1 MPAGLRTQAN
11 RTIAINT
18 PLGPEKVAI
27 QSIRGQEELGRLFQ
41 YELELLSEDD
51 TIVLEDLLGQ
61 NVTVRIGLGESA
73 PDVRYINGYINR
85 ISQHEYRGGL
95 AVYRATLVP
104 WLWFLTRH
112 SDCRIF
118 QEMTFPDIVKEVCRQ
133 PGFTDIKDQLAD
145 TYETRDFCV
154 QYRETTFN
162 FVSRLMEQEG
172 IYYYFAHENGKHE
185 LVLCDAPDAHAAL
198 AGGLEIPFYPPDAG
212 KRNEQHIRG
221 WTVQKQIQSLKYE
234 LSDFDFEKPNAPVVS
249 NSQQQRDHATGPW
262 EEMFDYPGE
271 YVTSAEAQHF
281 STIRLQELQ
290 ARYEQISG
298 QGDHLGIVVGG
309 RFKLTLPA
317 KGLRPDQAREYV
329 VTGTSLQAS
338 QDLFGSGGEAGG
350 EDLYSIAFTVIAATE
365 HFRPARTTPK
375 PLIQGPQ
382 TAIVAGKEGEE
393 IWTDEYGRVK
403 VQFHWDRYSAG
414 DEKSSCWCRVSQN
427 WAGKR
432 WGAMFMPRIGQE
444 VIVEFLEGDPDRPII
459 TGRVYNGQNMPPYKP
474 TEMGTVSTIKS
485 NSSKGG
491 AGFNEIRFE
500 DKKNEEQVF
509 IHAQKNMDVRVLND
523 RFETVV
529 NNRHLVVEND
539 KYEHVKHDR
548 HLVVDNDR
556 FEHIKRDVS
565 ITVDG
570 KHAEAVTGSYSQK
583 VTGDVAEVFEA
594 NQSTEITDNLYI
606 KAKNICLEAVENITI
621 KVGKTSIALETT
633 GVGLATKGDIKAEAT
648 KNIELKATTEFKAE
662 GTAAVK
668 VKGAQVDVKADG
680 MATFEGTGPTAVK
693 SAAIL
698 TVQGSL
704 VKIN

>member
-18 PLGPEKVAI
+18 PLGAEKVAI

-51 TIVLEDLLGQ
+51 TIVFEDLLGQ
-61 NVTVRIGLGESA
+61 NVTVRVGIGESG
-73 PDVRYINGYINR
+73 PDVRFINGYISR

-104 WLWFLTRH
+104 WLWFLTRQ
-112 SDCRIF
+112 SDCRIY
-118 QEMTFPDIVKEVCRQ
+118 QELSFPDIVKAVCKEL
-133 PGFTDIKDQLAD
+133 GFSDIKDQLASS
-145 TYETRDFCV
+145 YEARDFCV

-198 AGGLEIPFYPPDAG
+198 ASGLEIPFYPPDG
-212 KRNEQHIRG
+212 SKRAEQHIRG

-234 LSDFDFEKPNAPVVS
+234 LADFDFEKPNAPVVS
-249 NSQQQRDHATGPW
+249 NSQQQRDHSAGPW
-262 EEMFDYPGE
+262 EAMYDYPGE
-271 YVTSAEAQHF
+271 YITGEEAQHF

-290 ARYEQISG
+290 ARYEQITG
-298 QGDHLGIVVGG
+298 QADHRGIVLGG

-317 KGLRPDQAREYV
+317 KGMRPDQEREYII
-329 VTGTSLQAS
+329 TSTSLQAS
-338 QDLFGSGGEAGG
+338 QDLFGSGGDGGG
-350 EDLYSIAFTVIAATE
+350 EDLFAIAFTVIPATE
-365 HFRPARTTPK
+365 HFRPARITPK
-375 PLIQGPQ
+375 PIIQGPQ
-382 TAIVAGKEGEE
+382 TAIVAGKDGEE
-393 IWTDEYGRVK
+393 IWTDDYGRVK

-491 AGFNEIRFE
+491 AGFNELRFE
-500 DKKNEEQVF
+500 DKKDEEQVF
-509 IHAQKNMDVRVLND
+509 IHAQKNMDIRVLND

-529 NNRHLVVEND
+529 HDRHLVVEND
-539 KYEHVKHDR
+539 KFEHVKHDR

-556 FEHIKRDVS
+556 FEHIKRDVN

-583 VTGDVAEVFEA
+583 VTGDVAEVYEA
-594 NQSTEITDNLYI
+594 NQSTEITDDLYI
-606 KAKNICLEAVENITI
+606 KAKNICFEAVENITI

-633 GVGLATKGDIKAEAT
+633 GIGLKTTGDIKAEAT
-648 KNIELKATTEFKAE
+648 KNIENKATAEFKAE
-662 GTAAVK
+662 GTAGVNI
-668 VKGAQVDVKADG
+668 KGAKVDVKADG
-680 MATFEGTGPTAVK
+680 MATFEGTGPTTVK

-698 TVQGSL
+698 TVQGSM